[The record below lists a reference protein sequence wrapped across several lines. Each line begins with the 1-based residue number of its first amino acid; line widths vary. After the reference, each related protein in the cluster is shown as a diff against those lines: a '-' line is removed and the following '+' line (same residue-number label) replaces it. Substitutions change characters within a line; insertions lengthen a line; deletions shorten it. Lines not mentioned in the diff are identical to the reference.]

1 MSNQTRERPILFN
14 TEMVRAI
21 LDGEKTVT
29 RRPIKPQ
36 YAEQTGGI
44 KIPLDDFAKDCDI
57 ADFSPYSVGDRLW
70 VRETWCQL
78 WHLDDRDRPLEGTEK
93 YYYAADGYNPTPFNH
108 FPDENGF
115 SGGRD
120 RPRWKPSIHMPREAA
135 RLFLRVTDVRAE
147 RLQDIT
153 DKDAKKEGVIC
164 REEDHD
170 CELAKVFPTASI
182 AAFSRLWDS
191 TVEKSELN
199 RYGWA
204 ANPWV
209 WVIEYER
216 EEQP

>member
-57 ADFSPYSVGDRLW
+57 ADFSPYSIGDRLW
-70 VRETWCQL
+70 VRETWYKFASC
-78 WHLDDRDRPLEGTEK
+78 EGCMC
-93 YYYAADGYNPTPFNH
+93 
-108 FPDENGF
+108 DEEPEDQ
-115 SGGRD
+115 SGCYFYKAEHELYEGE
-120 RPRWKPSIHMPREAA
+120 RWRPSIHMPREAA

-147 RLQDIT
+147 RLQNIT
-153 DKDAKKEGVIC
+153 VDDVRKEGVKF
-164 REEDHD
+164 
-170 CELAKVFPTASI
+170 KVPVPVGDKDYVFCSEME
-182 AAFSRLWDS
+182 AFGAFGHLWDS